1 MKSEDSFSQINELIR
16 HFSELRDWDQF
27 HTPKNLILA
36 ATSEMGELAEVLLW
50 KSDDEVIEYLSSQ
63 SGKDRISEEIAD
75 VAIYLIRLCQKSNI
89 DFIEAIRSKLSI
101 NESRYPAE
109 KSKGKSKKYNELDK
123 L

>member
-1 MKSEDSFSQINELIR
+1 MAQEDSIAKLQAQIQV
-16 HFSELRDWDQF
+16 FSEERDWDQF

-36 ATSEMGELAEVLLW
+36 ATSEMGELAEVLQW

-89 DFIEAIRSKLSI
+89 DFIEAIRSKISI
-101 NESRYPAE
+101 NESKYPAQ
-109 KSKGKSKKYNELDK
+109 KSRGNSKKYNELDK

>member
-36 ATSEMGELAEVLLW
+36 ATSEMGELAEVLQW

-75 VAIYLIRLCQKSNI
+75 VAIYLIRLCQKSDI

-101 NESRYPAE
+101 NESRYR
-109 KSKGKSKKYNELDK
+109 
-123 L
+123 